1 MCGQVTQG
9 ILTVLLGGLLL
20 GGCGS
25 SGKQADGPVP
35 PPPPQE
41 AGETALP
48 DASAGA
54 SCPQPDASDAVVAGT
69 CDEDA
74 VGEDYFIKNCN
85 PGGGGTPVLRQD
97 PVPYPTC
104 KNL

>member
-25 SGKQADGPVP
+25 SKTQVDGPP
-35 PPPPQE
+35 LQK
-41 AGETALP
+41 L
-48 DASAGA
+48 DAAV

-74 VGEDYFIKNCN
+74 LGESYFIINCT

>member
-25 SGKQADGPVP
+25 SKTQVDGPP
-35 PPPPQE
+35 LQKLD
-41 AGETALP
+41 AGPTPP
-48 DASAGA
+48 DAPAA
-54 SCPQPDASDAVVAGT
+54 VSCPQPDASDAVVAGT

-74 VGEDYFIKNCN
+74 LGESYFIINCT

>member
-25 SGKQADGPVP
+25 SGKQADAHVDL
-35 PPPPQE
+35 Q
-41 AGETALP
+41 P
-48 DASAGA
+48 DDTGVQLDTSVVVS

-74 VGEDYFIKNCN
+74 LGESYFIINCT